1 MSKMADATQEFL
13 ENGGYSLGY
22 SYTTMPIV
30 RDLQVVLDNGIWIW
44 EYNGLTE
51 EEYYNAE

>member
-30 RDLQVVLDNGIWIW
+30 RDLQVV
-44 EYNGLTE
+44 
-51 EEYYNAE
+51 